1 MLFIRTGVKSL
12 WVTTKATLLCLS
24 KSALS
29 TARQAQMI
37 LCFTCSGSPVCA
49 LRVGRCGAPV
59 SLKRV
64 SALHP
69 GWLCNCIWIV
79 WWGMLP
85 DFIDVNWKYHG
96 ITVWRAFYRFLRGEN
111 VLRLLEG
118 IAIGKNLWIKYCH
131 GHFWNMTT
139 RKWRWWALVTHKHL
153 YTVYLSYLEG

>member
-1 MLFIRTGVKSL
+1 MWRAYELPRRPHCCVCL
-12 WVTTKATLLCLS
+12 NLLSPLLGRHRWSCVLPVW
-24 KSALS
+24 
-29 TARQAQMI
+29 
-37 LCFTCSGSPVCA
+37 GSPVCA
-49 LRVGRCGAPV
+49 LRVGLCGVPV
-59 SLKRV
+59 SLRRI

-79 WWGMLP
+79 WWGMLS

-118 IAIGKNLWIKYCH
+118 ITIGKNLGIKYCH